1 MAKRSQILDEIHQ
14 AKPLHS
20 KTQEALLGLMRTA
33 NVVDRRLA
41 AVVEP
46 SGVSG
51 QQYNVLRILRG
62 AGKEGL
68 PTLEVAS
75 RLVEQTPGI
84 TRLLDRLEA
93 KKLIRRERCPTDR
106 RQVLCFITAEGLAL
120 LGRLDAPVNAFDAR
134 ALGMLT
140 AQEQRELVRILDK
153 IRRTAR

>member
-1 MAKRSQILDEIHQ
+1 
-14 AKPLHS
+14 
-20 KTQEALLGLMRTA
+20 MRTA
-33 NVVDRRLA
+33 DVMHRRFA

-46 SGVSG
+46 AGVSF

-153 IRRTAR
+153 IR

>member
-1 MAKRSQILDEIHQ
+1 MAKRPQILDEIHQ
-14 AKPLHS
+14 GQPLRS
-20 KTQEALLGLMRTA
+20 RTQEALLGLLRTA
-33 NVVDRRLA
+33 NLVDRRLA

-46 SGVSG
+46 AGVTG

-93 KKLIRRERCPTDR
+93 KKLIRRQRRPTDR
-106 RQVLCFITAEGLAL
+106 RQVFCRITAEGMSL
-120 LGRLDAPVNAFDAR
+120 LGRLDAPVDAFDDE

-140 AQEQRELVRILDK
+140 AQEQRELIRILDK
-153 IRRTAR
+153 VRRIVG